1 MARTAPVPNI
11 PAIPGMNPGVFV
23 MGGGGGGG
31 GSGGRGGN
39 GAGDGQG
46 GSGSNGGDG
55 AGGGGKGAGSCGTG
69 STDGGG
75 CPNHHGPGSSGRMS
89 RGDPVDVVTGRVFTV
104 PAVDLSFPGPLPLVI
119 ERTYSSSAR
128 DRDVGLGFGWT
139 HSLAWQ
145 LLQRRG
151 SLRIVTFDGVEHDI
165 GKVPPGTG
173 VIGPHGWIV
182 HREGDGFRLDLAD
195 GQHLLFGERV
205 VSDEGERY
213 LLTVIGDRAQNRIVL
228 AYDRGLLVEVTD
240 AAGRVVRVLR
250 GRDRRIAA
258 FEAKNTVAQGRWV
271 AFARYTYDA
280 GGRLIMAQDADGYV
294 TRYEYDTSNR
304 LTSATDPT
312 GLRFSFRYDGE
323 SRCIETWGEYP
334 GKADPSLADDVPEM
348 LADHVTRAKGILHTK
363 FEYSGDGYS
372 EAVDSVALHRYFG
385 NAHGLVEKAVTPLG
399 VFDRTYDP
407 RGFLTSFTDSLGART
422 TWKRD
427 VMGRETEVV
436 DPLGRRTVIERD
448 ASGEITMVI
457 GPDGETT
464 RVDRAGDTLFWTDP
478 IGATCS
484 VRFDAR
490 GLPVEVRWPD
500 GRMLVFRRDAQGN
513 VIEHIDQAGAQTR
526 ARYDAW
532 GRCVEVWDARGGRT
546 AFTYSTAGRLLSV
559 TSPDGAV
566 ERYDYDGA
574 GNLIGIIEPDGHTTR
589 ITYGGLHKPV
599 RVERPNGEVTELK
612 YNREGWLMRVTN
624 GRGEVHSYE
633 RNLAGLVVAERTF
646 DGRVLRYGHDAMG
659 RVVWS
664 ENGLGQRTEYER
676 DLAGQVTKRI
686 FEDGTEESFEYNG
699 RGEIVCAENAAGRFV
714 FKRNEKGWIVAETQD
729 VAGDPVTVHVD
740 YRLTGEIAA
749 RRTSLGHTAQ
759 WSYDFARQQVA
770 LSLDGQA
777 EAVSVRDPLGRE
789 LTRSLKDGARIDMAY
804 DAFGRL
810 SERRIVS
817 SASGARGRDLSMQP
831 AWVGRLPPGTVHAE
845 WRRYT
850 PTGLLQERWSARD
863 GVTQYGY
870 DPVGQLA
877 RVLRDGGEVASFR
890 YDLAGNLHDA
900 TRGAPPR
907 SYAAGGR
914 IQRAGDAEYTWDD
927 DGRLIMKR
935 TRSTAGEE
943 LVTRYRW
950 SASGMLARVERP
962 DGLIVAFEYD
972 PFGRRV
978 AKRLLTRTAHGSER
992 QLEATRFVWDGGSLV
1007 HEIRRRADD
1016 GGNPIVDERTYV
1028 FEHDKTVPV
1037 AHREAHVAGEARI
1050 ASGWWHYLND
1060 DSGAPEMLVG
1070 PDGQIGCELARE
1082 PWGSATVV
1090 EGAQT
1095 STPLRF
1101 RGQYADKET
1110 GLSYNRYRYYDPTL
1124 GRYISAD
1131 PLGIEGGLNAFA
1143 YAANCPTSAVDVEGL
1158 MYSVIKDR
1166 AGNIVADG
1174 HNQGTGRPF
1183 PVPHS
1188 AVPHGKSCAERAALT
1203 NLAHRLGPGATK
1215 ADIAKLFQ
1223 EGGYTMETY
1232 EGTVDDYKANYRIA
1246 ANPCAACKE
1255 MLREM
1260 RIPHTSIQGH
1270 SPKNLTRTGPWNGE
1284 STYNVGTWKLYQN
1297 ARRRR

>member
-1 MARTAPVPNI
+1 M
-11 PAIPGMNPGVFV
+11 
-23 MGGGGGGG
+23 
-31 GSGGRGGN
+31 
-39 GAGDGQG
+39 D
-46 GSGSNGGDG
+46 
-55 AGGGGKGAGSCGTG
+55 
-69 STDGGG
+69 
-75 CPNHHGPGSSGRMS
+75 
-89 RGDPVDVVTGRVFTV
+89 
-104 PAVDLSFPGPLPLVI
+104 
-119 ERTYSSSAR
+119 
-128 DRDVGLGFGWT
+128 
-139 HSLAWQ
+139 
-145 LLQRRG
+145 
-151 SLRIVTFDGVEHDI
+151 
-165 GKVPPGTG
+165 
-173 VIGPHGWIV
+173 PHGWIV
-182 HREGDGFRLDLAD
+182 HRDGTGFRLDLAD
-195 GQHLLFGERV
+195 GQYLVFGEHI

-240 AAGRVVRVLR
+240 ASGRVVRVLR

-258 FEAKNTVAQGRWV
+258 FEAKNTVAQGRWI
-271 AFARYTYDA
+271 AFARYAYD
-280 GGRLIMAQDADGYV
+280 GEGRLIKAEDADGHA
-294 TRYEYDTSNR
+294 TRYEYDKSHR
-304 LTSATDPT
+304 LTSTTDPT
-312 GLRFSFRYDGE
+312 GLMFSFRYDGE

-334 GKADPSLADDVPEM
+334 GKADPSLADDVPET
-348 LADHVTRAKGILHTK
+348 LADHVTRAKGILHTT

-385 NAHGLVEKAVTPLG
+385 NAHGLVDKAVTPLG
-399 VFDRTYDP
+399 VFGRTYDQ
-407 RGFLTSFTDSLGART
+407 RGFLTSFTDPLGART

-436 DPLGRRTVIERD
+436 DPLGRHTVIERD
-448 ASGEITMVI
+448 ASGEITAVI

-490 GLPVEVRWPD
+490 GLPIEVRWPD
-500 GRMLVFRRDAQGN
+500 GRTLAFRRDAQGN
-513 VIEHIDQAGAQTR
+513 VVEHIDQAGAQTR

-532 GRCVEVWDARGGRT
+532 GRCVEIWDARGGRT
-546 AFTYSTAGRLLSV
+546 AFTYSTGGHLLSV
-559 TSPDGAV
+559 TSPDGSV
-566 ERYDYDGA
+566 ERHEYDGA
-574 GNLIGIIEPDGHTTR
+574 GNLVSITEPDGQTTR
-589 ITYGGLHKPV
+589 IYYGGLHKPV
-599 RVERPNGEVTELK
+599 RIERPNGEMTELK

-633 RNLAGLVVAERTF
+633 RNLAGLIVAERTF
-646 DGRVLRYGHDAMG
+646 DGRVLRHGHDAMG

-664 ENGLGQRTEYER
+664 KNGEGQRTECER
-676 DLAGQVTKRI
+676 DLAGQVTKRT
-686 FEDGTEESFEYNG
+686 FDDGTEESFEYNG
-699 RGEIVCAENAAGRFV
+699 RGEIVFAENAAGRFA
-714 FKRNEKGWIVAETQD
+714 FNRNEKGWIIAETQD
-729 VAGDPVTVHVD
+729 IAGAPVTVHID
-740 YRLTGEIAA
+740 YRTTGEVAA

-759 WSYDFARQQVA
+759 WSYDFAQRQVA
-770 LSLDGQA
+770 LFLDGQA
-777 EAVSVRDPLGRE
+777 EAVSIRDPLGRE
-789 LTRSLKDGARIDMAY
+789 LTRSLKGGARIDTAY

-817 SASGARGRDLSMQP
+817 SASGVGGRDLSVQP

-863 GVTQYGY
+863 GVTQCGY
-870 DPVGQLA
+870 DPVGQLVQ
-877 RVLRDGGEVASFR
+877 VLRDGREVASFR

-914 IQRAGDAEYTWDD
+914 IQRAGDTEYTWDD

-935 TRSTAGEE
+935 TRSAAGEE
-943 LVTRYRW
+943 EVTRYRW

-962 DGLIVAFEYD
+962 DGLRVAFEYD

-978 AKRLLTRTAHGSER
+978 AKRLLARAADGSER

-1007 HEIRRRADD
+1007 HEIRRRADA

-1037 AHREAHVAGEARI
+1037 AHREAHAEGGARTVS
-1050 ASGWWHYLND
+1050 AWWHYLND
-1060 DSGAPEMLVG
+1060 DSGAPEMLIG
-1070 PDGQIGCELARE
+1070 PDGQIGCELARD

-1101 RGQYADKET
+1101 RGQYADEET
-1110 GLSYNRYRYYDPTL
+1110 GLSYNRYRYYDPEL

-1131 PLGIEGGLNAFA
+1131 PLGIEGGLNVFA

-1166 AGNIVADG
+1166 AGHIVADG
-1174 HNQGTGRPF
+1174 HSQDTRRPR
-1183 PVPHS
+1183 PASHS
-1188 AVPHGKSCAERAALT
+1188 AVPHGKPCAERSALT
-1203 NLAHRLGPGATK
+1203 NLAHRLGPTATK

-1223 EGGYTMETY
+1223 EEGYTLETY
-1232 EGTVDDYKANYRIA
+1232 EGNADNYKRNLRVV
-1246 ANPCAACKE
+1246 ANPCPACKE
-1255 MLREM
+1255 MLKEM
-1260 RIPHTSIQGH
+1260 GIPHASVQGH
-1270 SPKNLTRTGPWNGE
+1270 SPSKPGKPSPWNGE
-1284 STYNVGTWKLYQN
+1284 STYNPATRAIFLN
-1297 ARRRR
+1297 AGGR

>member
-46 GSGSNGGDG
+46 GNGSNGGDG

-75 CPNHHGPGSSGRMS
+75 CPNHHGSGSSGKMS

-104 PAVDLSFPGPLPLVI
+104 PAVDVCFPGPLPLVI

-151 SLRIVTFDGVEHDI
+151 SLHILSFDGVEHDL
-165 GKVPPGTG
+165 GKVLPGTG

-182 HREGDGFRLDLAD
+182 HREGDGFRLDLVD
-195 GQHLLFGERV
+195 GQYLFFGEQV
-205 VSDEGERY
+205 LSDEGERY
-213 LLTVIGDRAQNRIVL
+213 LPTVIGDRAQNRIVL
-228 AYDRGLLVEVTD
+228 AYDRGALAEVTD
-240 AAGRVVRVLR
+240 ASGRIVRVLR

-271 AFARYTYDA
+271 AFARYAYDA
-280 GGRLIMAQDADGYV
+280 GGRLVEAADADGYV
-294 TRYEYDTSNR
+294 TRYEYDASHR
-304 LTSATDPT
+304 LTSITGPT
-312 GLRFSFRYDGE
+312 GLMFSFRYDDQG
-323 SRCIETWGEYP
+323 RCVETWGEYL
-334 GKADPSLADDVPEM
+334 GKADPSLTDDVPEM
-348 LADHVTRAKGILHTK
+348 LADHVTRARGILHTK
-363 FEYSGDGYS
+363 LEYSGDGYS

-385 NAHGLVEKAVTPLG
+385 NAHGLVDKAVTPLG
-399 VFDRTYDP
+399 VFGRTYDK
-407 RGFLTSFTDSLGART
+407 RGFLASFTDPLGART

-427 VMGRETEVV
+427 AMGRETEVV

-448 ASGEITMVI
+448 ASGEITAVI

-464 RVDRAGDTLFWTDP
+464 RVDRAGDSLFWTDP
-478 IGATCS
+478 IGAVCS
-484 VRFDAR
+484 ARFDAR
-490 GLPVEVRWPD
+490 GLPIEVRWPD
-500 GRMLVFRRDAQGN
+500 GRTLVFRRDVQGN

-532 GRCVEVWDARGGRT
+532 GRCVELWDARGGRT
-546 AFTYSTAGRLLSV
+546 AFTYSTGGRVLSV
-559 TSPDGAV
+559 ISPDGSV
-566 ERYDYDGA
+566 ERYEYDGA
-574 GNLIGIIEPDGHTTR
+574 GNLISLTEPDGQTTR

-633 RNLAGLVVAERTF
+633 RNLAGLVIAERTF
-646 DGRVLRYGHDAMG
+646 DGRVLRYGYDAMG

-664 ENGLGQRTEYER
+664 ENGLGQRSEYKR
-676 DLAGQVTKRI
+676 DLAGQMTRRI
-686 FEDGTEESFEYNG
+686 FDDGTEESFEYNG
-699 RGEIVCAENAAGRFV
+699 RGEIIFAENAAGRFA
-714 FKRNEKGWIVAETQD
+714 FDRNEKGWIVAETQE
-729 VAGDPVTVHVD
+729 VAGAPVTVQTE
-740 YRLTGEIAA
+740 YRITGEVAA

-759 WSYDFARQQVA
+759 WSHDFARQQVA
-770 LSLDGQA
+770 LFLDGQA
-777 EAVSVRDPLGRE
+777 EAVSTRDPWGRE
-789 LTRSLKDGARIDMAY
+789 LTRSLKGGARIDMAY
-804 DAFGRL
+804 DALGRL

-817 SASGARGRDLSMQP
+817 STSGVRGRDLSVQP

-850 PTGLLQERWSARD
+850 PAGLLEEHWSARG

-870 DPVGQLA
+870 DPAGQLA
-877 RVLRDGGEVASFR
+877 GVRRHGGEVASFR

-900 TRGAPPR
+900 TPGAPPR
-907 SYAAGGR
+907 SYAVGGR
-914 IQRAGDAEYTWDD
+914 IQRAGDTEYTWDE
-927 DGRLIMKR
+927 DGRLVTKR
-935 TRSTAGEE
+935 IRRTAGEE
-943 LVTRYRW
+943 ELTRYLW

-962 DGLIVAFEYD
+962 DGEIVAFEYD

-978 AKRLLTRTAHGSER
+978 AKRLLARTADGSER
-992 QLEATRFVWDGGSLV
+992 LVEATRFVWDGGALV
-1007 HEIRRRADD
+1007 HEIRRKTDA
-1016 GGNPIVDERTYV
+1016 GGDPIVDERTYV
-1028 FEHDKTVPV
+1028 FEHDRTVPV
-1037 AHREAHVAGEARI
+1037 AHREARAQGGARTVS
-1050 ASGWWHYLND
+1050 AWWHYLTD

-1070 PDGQIGCELARE
+1070 PDGQIGCELARD
-1082 PWGSATVV
+1082 PWGSATSA

-1101 RGQYADKET
+1101 RGQYADEET
-1110 GLSYNRYRYYDPTL
+1110 GLSYNRYRYYDPEL

-1131 PLGIEGGLNAFA
+1131 PLGIEGGLNVFA

-1158 MYSVIKDR
+1158 MYSIIKDR

-1174 HNQGTGRPF
+1174 HSQDTGRPL
-1183 PVPHS
+1183 PASHS
-1188 AVPHGKSCAERAALT
+1188 AVPNGKPCAERSALT

-1215 ADIAKLFQ
+1215 ADVARMFQ
-1223 EGGYTMETY
+1223 EEGYTLETY
-1232 EGTVDDYKANYRIA
+1232 EGNADDYKRNRRVA
-1246 ANPCAACKE
+1246 ANPCPVCKE
-1255 MLREM
+1255 MLKDM
-1260 RIPHTSIQGH
+1260 GIPHTSVQGH
-1270 SPKNLTRTGPWNGE
+1270 SPKNLTKTGPWNGE
-1284 STYNVGTWKLYQN
+1284 STYNPGTRKIFMN
-1297 ARRRR
+1297 AGRR